1 MALVEL
7 TRFDDMQEAQIAAG
21 ALDAAGI
28 PAICHDLG
36 WGSIDFLARIATQG
50 FAVWVEEDDLAEARA
65 FISERRTVNRDALTW
80 IEHPRSLIWMPVA
93 LLAAI
98 EPVTGLMLAA
108 ARQKPGAVRVILAV
122 TMFLAVWT
130 AIIGVWLLAS
140 SYRDAY
146 PL

>member
-36 WGSIDFLARIATQG
+36 WGSVDFLARIATQG
-50 FAVWVEEDDLAEARA
+50 FAIWVEEEDLDEARA
-65 FISERRTVNRDALTW
+65 FVSERRTFNRAALTW

-98 EPVTGLMLAA
+98 EPVTGLMLAS
-108 ARQKPGAVRVILAV
+108 ARQKPTAARVAIAVA
-122 TMFLAVWT
+122 MFLAMWA
-130 AIIGVWLLAS
+130 AIIGLWFLATVV
-140 SYRDAY
+140 RNAY